1 MHIERMHKM
10 QECLTEKAVNELEK
24 GVENVDTSEMG
35 QVVDMIKDLAEAE
48 YHSIISKAMKKADE
62 EEEEYDKELLKS
74 LKAEY
79 GEESGRRYYDHYRYA
94 NGRFA
99 PKGRGTRRGYV
110 EPPYYHQMPEDY
122 RRWED
127 MSDAERM
134 RDLDRMGMGK
144 MYYSEPMSGN
154 NGMSTGTHD
163 AREGRAGMS
172 RRSYIETKELHHG
185 DSAADKDAK
194 MKELEKYM
202 KSLSEDV
209 TELFSGMSPE
219 EKQLTK
225 TKLTTLVTKM

>member
-1 MHIERMHKM
+1 MYQM
-10 QECLTEKAVNELEK
+10 QNQNMAFNP
-24 GVENVDTSEMG
+24 NPS
-35 QVVDMIKDLAEAE
+35 
-48 YHSIISKAMKKADE
+48 
-62 EEEEYDKELLKS
+62 
-74 LKAEY
+74 
-79 GEESGRRYYDHYRYA
+79 YA
-94 NGRFA
+94 AYQYNPMQMFQQ
-99 PKGRGTRRGYV
+99 P
-110 EPPYYHQMPEDY
+110 EPQIPQMQPQFLGIQGYHQMPEDCHE
-122 RRWED
+122 WENMPEYD
-127 MSDAERM
+127 RM
-134 RDLDRMGMGK
+134 RDLDRMSMGK
-144 MYYSEPMSGN
+144 MYYYSEPMIGN

-163 AREGRAGMS
+163 AREGRAGMN

>member
-1 MHIERMHKM
+1 MDIMRMHDMIEKLS
-10 QECLTEKAVNELEK
+10 ECAKCEIDK
-24 GVENVDTSEMG
+24 GIENIDPCEMG
-35 QVVDMIKDLAEAE
+35 QVTDMMKDLAEAM
-48 YHSIISKAMKKADE
+48 YYRTLMKAMEESSADE
-62 EEEEYDKELLKS
+62 TMEMFERFGD
-74 LKAEY
+74 
-79 GEESGRRYYDHYRYA
+79 GRRFYDNYRYS

-122 RRWED
+122 REWEN

-134 RDLDRMGMGK
+134 RDLDRMSMGK

-163 AREGRAGMS
+163 GREGRAGMS